1 MYVCMYSGRGS
12 WEAVGERKK
21 SKGKVEFL
29 MYFELMIV
37 KRLHIKACLLQLKS
51 CQRDIFSIYLYV
63 YKHVYMY
70 ICLAYVYQKRRKT
83 KQPWAKHSSQ
93 EFRKVN

>member
-1 MYVCMYSGRGS
+1 MFACILE
-12 WEAVGERKK
+12 EAVEKLWVKEKK

-37 KRLHIKACLLQLKS
+37 KRPHIKACLLHLKS
-51 CQRDIFSIYLYV
+51 CQRDIFSI
-63 YKHVYMY
+63 K
-70 ICLAYVYQKRRKT
+70 YVYQKRRKT
-83 KQPWAKHSSQ
+83 KQPRAKHSSE